1 MEYGEVKS
9 VRFLSRPNRFIALA
23 ELNGEE
29 VVCHVKN
36 TGRCRELLVPGA
48 FAFVE
53 VAKNPDR
60 KTKFDL
66 IAVYKNDRLINMDS
80 QAPNRL
86 FAEWVLAGNL
96 FQNITLFR
104 PETRYQNSRF
114 DFYLEADGRK
124 IFVEVKGVTL
134 EENGAVRFP
143 DAPTQ
148 RGARHLHELIN
159 AAKEGFEA
167 YVVFVVQMKNV
178 SHFSPNDERDAA
190 FGQALREAHAAGVNI
205 LAVDCQVAPDELRI
219 ADFVPVIL

>member
-36 TGRCRELLVPGA
+36 TGRCCELLVPGA
-48 FAFVE
+48 SAFVE

-104 PETRYQNSRF
+104 PETSYQNSRF

-134 EENGAVRFP
+134 EENGVVRFP

-148 RGARHLHELIN
+148 RGARHLRELIN

-178 SHFSPNDERDAA
+178 SHFSPNDRTDAF

-205 LAVDCQVAPDELRI
+205 LAVDCHVAPDKLCI